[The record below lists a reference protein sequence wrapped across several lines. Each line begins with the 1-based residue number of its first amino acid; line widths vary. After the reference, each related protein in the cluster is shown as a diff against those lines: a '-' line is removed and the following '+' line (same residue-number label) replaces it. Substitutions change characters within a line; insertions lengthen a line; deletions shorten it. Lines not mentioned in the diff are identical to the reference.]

1 MKRTILTLTA
11 AALATMGLA
20 ACGAE
25 DDAGSDKS
33 AEKETTAAPATE
45 EQDEKQDEKQEE
57 DETTSEDTN
66 EDDIDVD
73 DVSTGGSYTATLDGE
88 EFTVDEGMIV
98 CTDTG
103 GVMNIA
109 VGPTNPNAEAKA
121 IAAVIEGDQVTA
133 LTMGSAQGQ
142 AITYAAEAGQGS
154 ATVETDGNTY
164 TINGE
169 GLFADVANPGMPELK
184 PFELQVTCD

>member
-11 AALATMGLA
+11 TALAAMSLA

-25 DDAGSDKS
+25 DDAGS
-33 AEKETTAAPATE
+33 EKATTAAPASEKE
-45 EQDEKQDEKQEE
+45 EEKEE
-57 DETTSEDTN
+57 EGETKSEETDEDTT
-66 EDDIDVD
+66 DVD

-98 CTDTG
+98 CTEAAG
-103 GVMNIA
+103 AMNIA

-164 TINGE
+164 TITGE